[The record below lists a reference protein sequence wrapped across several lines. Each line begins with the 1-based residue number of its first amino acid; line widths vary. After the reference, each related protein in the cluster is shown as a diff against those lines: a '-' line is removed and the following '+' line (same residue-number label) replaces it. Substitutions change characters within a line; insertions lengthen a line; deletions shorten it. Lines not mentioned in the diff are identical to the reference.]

1 MMDRHSVVRAC
12 SAVLAAALAVTSLA
26 GTPVGAQAPVPVSFG
41 VDSFILGAP
50 VHVAAELGIFQK
62 YGIRPTVQPFSF
74 GIDTVDGVLA
84 GRTDVGFALDFP
96 LLIRMQTGQLRVV
109 ATVIEPDPGF
119 HKLAARRGIAGAA
132 DMRGKRLGIAQ
143 GTLQHFVTIRYL
155 QVNGIGTAEVQL
167 IPLPSLFEIVAA
179 LRRGSIDAAWV
190 WGQGTEESQQIEG
203 VRILTDD
210 SAAQHRSYGYM
221 VVSARYLQTRPDTV
235 VGILRALVEATDWM
249 NKNLPAAA
257 AIISKR
263 NNAPEN
269 RVLTELRKQNST
281 VSLQRKHI
289 DALSGLLDFML
300 ENQILKTRVAVPDFF
315 VIRPLQQ
322 AAPDRVK
329 I

>member
-1 MMDRHSVVRAC
+1 MDRHSLATSV
-12 SAVLAAALAVTSLA
+12 VLAVALTTALFA
-26 GTPVGAQAPVPVSFG
+26 GVPANAQALVPVSVG

-62 YGIRPTVQPFSF
+62 YGLRPIVQPFSF

-109 ATVIEPDPGF
+109 AAVIEPEPGF
-119 HKLAARRGIAGAA
+119 HKLAVRRGISGPA
-132 DMRGKRLGIAQ
+132 DLRGKRLGIAQ

-155 QVNGIGTAEVQL
+155 QVNGVSPAEVQMV
-167 IPLPSLFEIVAA
+167 PLPSLFEIVAA
-179 LRRGSIDAAWV
+179 LRRGTIDAAWV
-190 WGQGTEESQQIEG
+190 WAQGTDEAQQSEG

-221 VVSARYLQTRPDTV
+221 VVGAKYAQTRPDTV
-235 VGILRALVEATDWM
+235 VAILRAVVEATDWM

-263 NNAPEN
+263 NKAPED
-269 RVLTELRKQNST
+269 RVLTELKKQHST

-300 ENQILKTRVAVPDFF
+300 ESQILKTRVAVPDFF
-315 VIRPLQQ
+315 VTRPLQQ

>member
-1 MMDRHSVVRAC
+1 MPRSAIARLC
-12 SAVLAAALAVTSLA
+12 STMAAAALVAAFLA
-26 GTPVGAQAPVPVSFG
+26 GVPAGAQPPVTVSFG

-50 VHVAAELGIFQK
+50 VHVAAERGIFQK
-62 YGIRPTVQPFSF
+62 YGIRPVVQPFAF

-96 LLIRMQTGQLRVV
+96 LLLRLQTGQLRVV
-109 ATVIEPDPGF
+109 AAVIEPEPGF
-119 HKLAARRGIAGAA
+119 HKLAVRRGIAGAA
-132 DMRGKRLGIAQ
+132 DLRGKRLGIAQ

-155 QVNGIGTAEVQL
+155 QVGGVSPADVQL
-167 IPLPSLFEIVAA
+167 VPLPSLFEIVAA

-190 WGQGTEESQQIEG
+190 WGQGTDEARQIEG

-221 VVSARYLQTRPDTV
+221 VVSAGYLRSRPEV
-235 VGILRALVEATDWM
+235 VVATLKALVEATDWM
-249 NKNLPAAA
+249 NQNLPAAA
-257 AIISKR
+257 AIISRR
-263 NNAPEN
+263 NKAPED
-269 RVLTELRKQNST
+269 RVLTELRRQHST
-281 VSLQRKHI
+281 VSLQRRHI
-289 DALSGLLDFML
+289 DALSGLLGFML
-300 ENQILKTRVAVPDFF
+300 ENQILKTAIAVPEFF